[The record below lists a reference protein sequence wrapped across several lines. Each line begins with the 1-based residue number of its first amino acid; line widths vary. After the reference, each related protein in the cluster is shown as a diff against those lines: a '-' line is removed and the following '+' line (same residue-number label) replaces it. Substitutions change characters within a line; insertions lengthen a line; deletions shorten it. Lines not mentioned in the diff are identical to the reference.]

1 MTDLRASLRRA
12 AIVPIPNRK
21 AITMF
26 KDQYPATWRAAV
38 AYRREKERREEIK
51 RSLLEATGW
60 TPPEAPATAS
70 ETAPDAPEDDATG
83 PAPSARLSI
92 TVPEAAAVSI
102 RIDRDG
108 GALTA
113 TVALDGFLPSCDAG
127 GRA

>member
-1 MTDLRASLRRA
+1 
-12 AIVPIPNRK
+12 
-21 AITMF
+21 MF
-26 KDQYPATWRAAV
+26 QDQYPATWRAAV

-51 RSLLEATGW
+51 RSLLEAIGW
-60 TPPEAPATAS
+60 TPPEAPVTAS
-70 ETAPDAPEDDATG
+70 ETASVAPEVAATG
-83 PAPSARLSI
+83 HAPSLRLSI

-113 TVALDGFLPSCDAG
+113 AVALDGLLPSGDAG